1 MGGVD
6 TTVTCD
12 ACHRSRKRWRD
23 DSLVWEGPADLQ
35 TIMAMASFTSTLH
48 TLLVAVLMALCLTT
62 ASFACKNGQA
72 PPAGAICCGPAVV
85 SGTSVANGLQCCS
98 GVVYYAKP
106 FGSPAKAN
114 VCYKGAVVALPKS
127 ILDGTGK

>member
-1 MGGVD
+1 
-6 TTVTCD
+6 
-12 ACHRSRKRWRD
+12 
-23 DSLVWEGPADLQ
+23 
-35 TIMAMASFTSTLH
+35 MASFTSTLR
-48 TLLVAVLMALCLTT
+48 TLLVAVIMALCLTT
-62 ASFACKNGQA
+62 CLACKNGQA
-72 PPAGAICCGPAVV
+72 APTGAICCGPAVV

-98 GVVYYAKP
+98 GVAYYAKP